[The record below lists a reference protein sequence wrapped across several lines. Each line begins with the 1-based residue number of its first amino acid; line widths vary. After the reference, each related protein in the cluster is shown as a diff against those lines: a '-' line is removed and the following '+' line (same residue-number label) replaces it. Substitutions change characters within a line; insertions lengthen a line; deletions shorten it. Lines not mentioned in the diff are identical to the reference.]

1 MQILTSRVLGTCNGV
16 GGSSQEGAHQSCPE
30 VVSEWVFS
38 TFRPSGLAGRKAQK
52 YLGKVS
58 RFLAGAD
65 SGKVKFSGH
74 VSLSAVE
81 MRLAHE
87 WRNPPDYQKARI
99 STIPCPTRPHTALQ
113 VLCVDGHCVRGWILR
128 RCLLATSSAAAVLK
142 LYNPRLAMP
151 ARFNMDKSGT
161 PGPLPGGTLD
171 ELEGPACDWRQCR
184 AGVLVRTDL
193 EDYPTP

>member
-1 MQILTSRVLGTCNGV
+1 MVLEEVLRYEMLQRVPTRAVLSGSRWAK
-16 GGSSQEGAHQSCPE
+16 SPE
-30 VVSEWVFS
+30 IPWQGFS
-38 TFRPSGLAGRKAQK
+38 L
-52 YLGKVS
+52 
-58 RFLAGAD
+58 LAGAD
-65 SGKVKFSGH
+65 SGKVKLSGH

-87 WRNPPDYQKARI
+87 RRNPPDYQKARI

-161 PGPLPGGTLD
+161 PGALPGGTLD
-171 ELEGPACDWRQCR
+171 ELEGPACDWRQCH